1 MKNTPFYLKFLSFYD
16 KTQHFF
22 IFNSKYLSFYE
33 KSQQFLYFL
42 IKISFIL

>member
-33 KSQQFLYFL
+33 KTQQFLYFL